1 MKKQVIFLVVYSL
14 AMGQHLSAQ
23 DPSADSAFYSRAI
36 SAARSQY
43 MKNIGA
49 NSYLYN
55 GVAYD
60 RYWNGIIGHPFFMNE
75 QFQQGSIYYDGSFYE
90 DVLLMYDIAHDQLVS
105 KNFSKEVNISL
116 LSSKIRYFT
125 IGKNNFTRIM
135 ADSTNL
141 SSLVTG
147 FYEILY
153 KGKIIVLER
162 HEKRIEHSFRP
173 EDNITKFTVHNDM
186 YVFKDG
192 KYHLITDESGLQSLF
207 KEKRADIRMFL
218 NRREINFKKDP
229 EGTVMKVVIY
239 YEQLK
244 K

>member
-1 MKKQVIFLVVYSL
+1 MKKQSIFLFVCSL
-14 AMGQHLSAQ
+14 ATGHHLSAQ
-23 DPSADSAFYSRAI
+23 DRLTDSAFYSSAI
-36 SAARSQY
+36 SAVRSQY

-90 DVLLMYDIAHDQLVS
+90 DVPLMYDIAHDQLVS
-105 KNFSKEVNISL
+105 KNFAKEVKISL

-135 ADSTNL
+135 ADSTSI
-141 SSLVTG
+141 SSLATG

-153 KGKIIVLER
+153 KGTITVLEK
-162 HEKRIEHSFRP
+162 HEKRIEHSFRA
-173 EDNITKFTVHNDM
+173 EDKITKFTQYNHI
-186 YVFKDG
+186 YVLKDD
-192 KYHLITDESGLQSLF
+192 KYHLITNESGLQSLF
-207 KEKRADIRMFL
+207 KEQRAGIRMLL
-218 NRREINFKKDP
+218 NRREVNFKKDP
-229 EGTVMKVVIY
+229 EGAVVKVVAY